1 MFFVIFVEGLSGRY
15 LLNLLFNQI
24 IIIFMKRFIT
34 ILVFASLAFLANAQ
48 MRMRPVHEVDHRTY
62 QEVVD
67 IIFLME
73 RTSAVERME
82 KIKLDDDLISTS
94 GGEFLLQKDENTI
107 KIMHQELMEALDDHV
122 TNTRRRWYSIE
133 NIRTELILQN
143 AKLYEYML
151 EELEGNRRI
160 KNMYIKTDLRTV
172 GTYIRIDFYKL

>member
-1 MFFVIFVEGLSGRY
+1 
-15 LLNLLFNQI
+15 
-24 IIIFMKRFIT
+24 MKRFIT
-34 ILVFASLAFLANAQ
+34 ILTLALIAITSSAQ
-48 MRMRPVHEVDHRTY
+48 MRMRPVHEVDYRTY

-94 GGEFLLQKDENTI
+94 EGEFMLQKDENSI
-107 KIMHQELMEALDDHV
+107 KIMHQELMEALYDHV
-122 TNTRRRWYSIE
+122 TNTRRRWYTIE

-160 KNMYIKTDLRTV
+160 KNMYIKTDLRTG
-172 GTYIRIDFYKL
+172 GTYIRVDFYKL

>member
-1 MFFVIFVEGLSGRY
+1 
-15 LLNLLFNQI
+15 
-24 IIIFMKRFIT
+24 MKRFIL
-34 ILVFASLAFLANAQ
+34 ILTLALTAIASNAQ
-48 MRMRPVHEVDHRTY
+48 MRMRPVHEVDNRTY

-82 KIKLDDDLISTS
+82 NIKLDDDLISTS
-94 GGEFLLQKDENTI
+94 GGEFMLQKDVNSI
-107 KIMHQELMEALDDHV
+107 KITHQELMEVLDDHV

-133 NIRTELILQN
+133 NIRTELVLQN
-143 AKLYEYML
+143 AKLYEYLL

-160 KNMYIKTDLRTV
+160 KNMYIKTDLRTG

>member
-1 MFFVIFVEGLSGRY
+1 
-15 LLNLLFNQI
+15 
-24 IIIFMKRFIT
+24 MKRFIL
-34 ILVFASLAFLANAQ
+34 ILTLALAAITSNAQ
-48 MRMRPVHEVDHRTY
+48 MRMRPVHEVDRRTY

-82 KIKLDDDLISTS
+82 NIKLDDDLISTS
-94 GGEFLLQKDENTI
+94 GGEFMLQKDENSI
-107 KIMHQELMEALDDHV
+107 KITHQELMEALDDHV

-160 KNMYIKTDLRTV
+160 KNMYIKTDLRTG

>member
-1 MFFVIFVEGLSGRY
+1 
-15 LLNLLFNQI
+15 
-24 IIIFMKRFIT
+24 MKRFIL
-34 ILVFASLAFLANAQ
+34 ILTLALTAITSNAQ

-94 GGEFLLQKDENTI
+94 GGEYMIQKDENTI
-107 KIMHQELMEALDDHV
+107 KVMHQELMEALDDHV

-160 KNMYIKTDLRTV
+160 KNMYIKTDLRTG

>member
-1 MFFVIFVEGLSGRY
+1 
-15 LLNLLFNQI
+15 
-24 IIIFMKRFIT
+24 MKRFIT
-34 ILVFASLAFLANAQ
+34 ILVLVLTAITSNAQ
-48 MRMRPVHEVDHRTY
+48 MRIRPVHEVYRRTY
-62 QEVVD
+62 QEVLD

-94 GGEFLLQKDENTI
+94 GGEFMLQKDVNSI
-107 KIMHQELMEALDDHV
+107 KITHQELMEALDDHV
-122 TNTRRRWYSIE
+122 TNNRRRWYSIE

-151 EELEGNRRI
+151 EELDGNRRI
-160 KNMYIKTDLRTV
+160 KNMYIKTDLRTG

>member
-1 MFFVIFVEGLSGRY
+1 
-15 LLNLLFNQI
+15 
-24 IIIFMKRFIT
+24 MKRFIT
-34 ILVFASLAFLANAQ
+34 ILVLVLSAITSNAQ
-48 MRMRPVHEVDHRTY
+48 MRMRPVHEVDRRTY

-82 KIKLDDDLISTS
+82 NIKLDDDMISTS
-94 GGEFLLQKDENTI
+94 GGEFMLQKDENSI
-107 KIMHQELMEALDDHV
+107 KITHQYLMEALDDHV

-151 EELEGNRRI
+151 EEIEKNRRI
-160 KNMYIKTDLRTV
+160 KNLYIKTDLRTG

>member
-1 MFFVIFVEGLSGRY
+1 
-15 LLNLLFNQI
+15 
-24 IIIFMKRFIT
+24 MKRFIT
-34 ILVFASLAFLANAQ
+34 ILVLVLSAITSNAQ
-48 MRMRPVHEVDHRTY
+48 MRMRPVHEVDRRTY

-82 KIKLDDDLISTS
+82 NIKLDDDMISTS
-94 GGEFLLQKDENTI
+94 GGEFMLQKDENSI
-107 KIMHQELMEALDDHV
+107 KITHQYMMEALDDHV

-151 EELEGNRRI
+151 EEIEKNRRI
-160 KNMYIKTDLRTV
+160 KNMYIKTDLRTG

>member
-1 MFFVIFVEGLSGRY
+1 
-15 LLNLLFNQI
+15 
-24 IIIFMKRFIT
+24 MKRFIL
-34 ILVFASLAFLANAQ
+34 ILTLALTAITSNAQ
-48 MRMRPVHEVDHRTY
+48 MRMRPVHEVDRRTY

-82 KIKLDDDLISTS
+82 NIKLDDDMISTS
-94 GGEFLLQKDENTI
+94 GGEFMLQKDENSI
-107 KIMHQELMEALDDHV
+107 KITHQYLMEALDDHV

-160 KNMYIKTDLRTV
+160 KNMYIKTDLRTG

>member
-1 MFFVIFVEGLSGRY
+1 
-15 LLNLLFNQI
+15 
-24 IIIFMKRFIT
+24 MKRFIL
-34 ILVFASLAFLANAQ
+34 ILTLALTAITSNAQ
-48 MRMRPVHEVDHRTY
+48 MRMRPVHEVDRRTY

-82 KIKLDDDLISTS
+82 NIKLDDDLISTS
-94 GGEFLLQKDENTI
+94 GGEFMLQKDANSI
-107 KIMHQELMEALDDHV
+107 KITHQELMEVLDDHV
-122 TNTRRRWYSIE
+122 TNTMRRWYSIE

-160 KNMYIKTDLRTV
+160 KNMYIKTDLRTG